1 MTDPTTHKLWRKARR
16 RSGVARFERTSTR
29 CVMEGRYRK
38 RAWRVPG
45 TRENGQWSMLRRRCQ
60 DIYRN
65 LTLEQS

>member
-1 MTDPTTHKLWRKARR
+1 MTDPDKLWTQARR
-16 RSGVARFERTSTR
+16 ESGLARFERTSTR
-29 CVMEGRYRK
+29 KTWEGRYLK

>member
-1 MTDPTTHKLWRKARR
+1 MTDPDKLWTQARKK
-16 RSGVARFERTSTR
+16 SGLARFERTSTR
-29 CVMEGRYRK
+29 KTWEGRYLK